1 MYETLQKFQSMKV
14 TKVISVRF
22 KEKTLKDNLTII
34 TKSLLVVS
42 LEKLAMSLQKY
53 LENATSLAWFF
64 ECWAFTFTFYSS
76 RANECLELLMKTVRS
91 DSHPTKSC
99 RCEATSYVLLCPSV
113 YSSGKNC
120 WQAGHLSLFGDL
132 VPMTFKYF
140 IYQVRPFEKDVER
153 RYSAGG
159 GLITQHINSMLEAAY
174 RYDCR
179 VDVRL

>member
-64 ECWAFTFTFYSS
+64 ECWAFTSTFYSS
-76 RANECLELLMKTVRS
+76 RANECLEL
-91 DSHPTKSC
+91 
-99 RCEATSYVLLCPSV
+99 
-113 YSSGKNC
+113 
-120 WQAGHLSLFGDL
+120 
-132 VPMTFKYF
+132 
-140 IYQVRPFEKDVER
+140 
-153 RYSAGG
+153 
-159 GLITQHINSMLEAAY
+159 
-174 RYDCR
+174 
-179 VDVRL
+179 